1 MTASV
6 APSFNLQ
13 KVHKAVDRTGY
24 LPMNEWITT
33 NPCNVSADTCANA
46 LNSPLDIFFYCTG
59 PSGTRPTDLQL
70 LQQADPF
77 PIFASHSLFSFRQT
91 KHGEYI
97 RTECEAGQIIRGLL
111 EGVNRHLSDKPT
123 KPANLCPFS
132 KCGEVAHFDN
142 YFGKAI

>member
-46 LNSPLDIFFYCTG
+46 LNSPAGYFLLLYRAIWNETHRSTTSSASRSFSDFCIAFIVLV
-59 PSGTRPTDLQL
+59 SSNETRRVYTD
-70 LQQADPF
+70 
-77 PIFASHSLFSFRQT
+77 RM
-91 KHGEYI
+91 
-97 RTECEAGQIIRGLL
+97 
-111 EGVNRHLSDKPT
+111 
-123 KPANLCPFS
+123 
-132 KCGEVAHFDN
+132 
-142 YFGKAI
+142 